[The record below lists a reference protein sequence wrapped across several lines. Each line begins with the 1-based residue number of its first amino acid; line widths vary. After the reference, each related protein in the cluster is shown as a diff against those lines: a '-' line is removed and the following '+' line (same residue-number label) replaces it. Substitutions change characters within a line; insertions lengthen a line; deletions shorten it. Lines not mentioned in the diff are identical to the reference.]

1 MLIIPTKT
9 SHKKPY
15 PAISPERAE
24 LSQAGRT
31 ILVTGGGLGI
41 GFAICRAFIAAAAFR
56 IIIVGRRTS
65 VIDDAVTKL
74 ADITK
79 SQGRDTIILG
89 KQCDIADL
97 NSSKTLWDQLA
108 EEGIIVD
115 ALMLNAATQGAPG
128 PILERGT
135 TKVWQDLAMNVQS
148 TIYFTER
155 FHKQPGNKK
164 KYLVNVSSAVIHK
177 FDEPVRLLPSYSF
190 TKNSAAFFL
199 QQVALHVTAEEMQIV
214 SFNPGQILTDAAKN
228 AGFDETSGIDWDD
241 ENLPGHFAV
250 WAASP
255 EAKLLHGRFV
265 WAHWDIDELLS
276 GENAQKLKTDDNY
289 LRLGVIGLA

>member
-41 GFAICRAFIAAAAFR
+41 GFAICRAFIAAAASR

-89 KQCDIADL
+89 KQCDIANLD
-97 NSSKTLWDQLA
+97 SSKALWGQLA

-115 ALMLNAATQGAPG
+115 TLVLNAATQGGPG

-148 TIYFTER
+148 TIYFTEQ

-164 KYLVNVSSAVIHK
+164 
-177 FDEPVRLLPSYSF
+177 
-190 TKNSAAFFL
+190 
-199 QQVALHVTAEEMQIV
+199 V
-214 SFNPGQILTDAAKN
+214 SFYN
-228 AGFDETSGIDWDD
+228 E
-241 ENLPGHFAV
+241 
-250 WAASP
+250 
-255 EAKLLHGRFV
+255 R
-265 WAHWDIDELLS
+265 
-276 GENAQKLKTDDNY
+276 
-289 LRLGVIGLA
+289 

>member
-24 LSQAGRT
+24 LSQTGRT

-41 GFAICRAFIAAAAFR
+41 GFAICKAFIAAAASR

-65 VIDDAVTKL
+65 VIDDAITKL
-74 ADITK
+74 ADIVKT
-79 SQGRDTIILG
+79 QGRDTIILG
-89 KQCDIADL
+89 KQCDISDL
-97 NSSKTLWDQLA
+97 NSSKGLWDELI

-115 ALMLNAATQGAPG
+115 TLVLNAATQGGPG

-155 FHKQPGNKK
+155 FHKQPGNRK
-164 KYLVNVSSAVIHK
+164 VS
-177 FDEPVRLLPSYSF
+177 DMMR
-190 TKNSAAFFL
+190 
-199 QQVALHVTAEEMQIV
+199 
-214 SFNPGQILTDAAKN
+214 
-228 AGFDETSGIDWDD
+228 
-241 ENLPGHFAV
+241 
-250 WAASP
+250 
-255 EAKLLHGRFV
+255 
-265 WAHWDIDELLS
+265 
-276 GENAQKLKTDDNY
+276 DNY
-289 LRLGVIGLA
+289 FISPKSTSRVISNHFKLILYLPEISHQRLERGDP

>member
-15 PAISPERAE
+15 PAISPERTE

-41 GFAICRAFIAAAAFR
+41 GFAICRSFITAAASR

-65 VIDDAVTKL
+65 VIDDAITKL

-97 NSSKTLWDQLA
+97 DSSKALWDQLA

-115 ALMLNAATQGAPG
+115 TLVLNAATQGGPG

-135 TKVWQDLAMNVQS
+135 AKVWQDLAMNVQS

-155 FHKQPGNKK
+155 FHKQPGAKK
-164 KYLVNVSSAVIHK
+164 
-177 FDEPVRLLPSYSF
+177 
-190 TKNSAAFFL
+190 
-199 QQVALHVTAEEMQIV
+199 
-214 SFNPGQILTDAAKN
+214 
-228 AGFDETSGIDWDD
+228 
-241 ENLPGHFAV
+241 
-250 WAASP
+250 ASWHN
-255 EAKLLHGRFV
+255 ER
-265 WAHWDIDELLS
+265 
-276 GENAQKLKTDDNY
+276 
-289 LRLGVIGLA
+289 